1 MQKINQKE
9 LLKSVSGYQ
18 IQIITD
24 TDKKVIEAGELIKNY
39 LMQLEKNQLSLS
51 CMGSYSH
58 SVKLK

>member
-1 MQKINQKE
+1 MRKINQKE

-39 LMQLEKNQLSLS
+39 LMQLARTDKVKNI
-51 CMGSYSH
+51 SYY
-58 SVKLK
+58 KK